1 MEEPM
6 ICIFSSATKWCLKGG
21 TLPVECFP
29 PTHQICKLHPLP
41 SASYP
46 PVFASEK
53 VVMISQTVEC
63 HPIYISLNGLNEVQ
77 QLLIF
82 IKLHQKQRGKFV

>member
-63 HPIYISLNGLNEVQ
+63 HPIYISEWAKRSPTATY
-77 QLLIF
+77 F
-82 IKLHQKQRGKFV
+82 H